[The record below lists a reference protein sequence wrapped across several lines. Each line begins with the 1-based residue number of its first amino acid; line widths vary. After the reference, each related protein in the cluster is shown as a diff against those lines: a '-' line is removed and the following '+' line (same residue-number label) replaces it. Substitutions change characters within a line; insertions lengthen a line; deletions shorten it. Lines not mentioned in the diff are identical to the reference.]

1 MTRMD
6 SHNISPGVFH
16 QFMGAMKSDKPPA
29 SLSKRVIQVKV
40 QEVVR
45 RYCNAAGARG

>member
-6 SHNISPGVFH
+6 STIFLRGLS

-40 QEVVR
+40 KR
-45 RYCNAAGARG
+45 LSAATAMPPERGLA